1 MVLKMAA
8 HGKRR
13 VPAKLLVW
21 CAALMLPIGL
31 IFAWLTLDVDFRS
44 RLASALIGQNAPQGA
59 FEHRVRSYLLEHPE
73 VIMEAINRLEAR
85 QREDGETQAQAIL
98 ESHAD
103 EIFRDPDSPV
113 GGNPGGDVTLVEF
126 FDYNCP
132 YCRQMVP
139 VMVEAQKIDPK
150 LRIVYKEFPIL
161 GPNSLFAA
169 KAALAAR
176 KQGKYVAL
184 HEALFQIR
192 GTANADRVM
201 EVAAKAGLDIARLTA
216 DMADPAIQALLEK
229 NLALAQALRIDGT
242 PGFVAG
248 KRILRGAT
256 DLNGL
261 QLLIGEA
268 RAGR

>member
-59 FEHRVRSYLLEHPE
+59 FEHRVRRYLLEHPE
-73 VIMEAINRLEAR
+73 VIMEAMNRLEAR

-169 KAALAAR
+169 KA
-176 KQGKYVAL
+176 
-184 HEALFQIR
+184 
-192 GTANADRVM
+192 
-201 EVAAKAGLDIARLTA
+201 GLDIARLTA

-256 DLNGL
+256 DLKGL